1 MGGSQHPRVLSIVG
15 LGLMGGSLARA
26 VKEAGLPWRVR
37 GMARDPETRRSARE
51 AGAVDEACADPA
63 AAAAGAAL
71 VVLALP
77 VRTIPAVVAAMAPH
91 LAPGAVV
98 TDVGSTK
105 LTLGRRVEALLPPGV
120 VFVGGHPI
128 AGTEESGFTAS
139 FAGLYRGARCL
150 LTPGATSTPAA
161 IAEVRALWE
170 AVGSRVEVIDA
181 AAHDRILAV
190 ISHLP
195 HVVAYALVNAAAA
208 ADRDHPGLLS
218 YTGGGFRDFT
228 RIAASHPG
236 MWRDICLDNR
246 TEILAALDLFL
257 HETGR
262 LRAMIEAEDGDGIA
276 AAFTAA
282 RIVRRSLAPPPPSAR
297 PAPGDP
303 DGKRSRP

>member
-1 MGGSQHPRVLSIVG
+1 MSRTLVIVG

-37 GMARDPETRRSARE
+37 GVARDPATRAAALA
-51 AGAVDEACADPA
+51 AGAVDEAVAGPA
-63 AAAAGAAL
+63 EAAGGADL

-77 VRTIPAVVAAMAPH
+77 VLAVPTAARELAPH
-91 LAPGAVV
+91 LAPGTVV

-105 LTLGRRVEALLPPGV
+105 AALVRAVESVLPPGV
-120 VFVGGHPI
+120 PFVGGHPI

-150 LTPGATSTPAA
+150 LTPGATATPAA
-161 IAEVRALWE
+161 TALVRELWE
-170 AVGSRVEVIDA
+170 SVGMRVEELDP

-208 ADRDHPGLLS
+208 AERDVPGLLS

-228 RIAASHPG
+228 RIAASHPA

-246 TEILAALDLFL
+246 EEVLAAVDLFL
-257 HETGR
+257 AEAGR
-262 LRAMIEAEDGDGIA
+262 LRALIAAADGAGLE

-282 RIVRRSLAPPPPSAR
+282 RVVRRSLAPPPRAAER
-297 PAPGDP
+297 E
-303 DGKRSRP
+303 R

>member
-1 MGGSQHPRVLSIVG
+1 MSPAPPPTLAIVG

-37 GMARDPETRRSARE
+37 ALARDPATRAAALA
-51 AGAVDEACADPA
+51 AGAVDEAVDDPA
-63 AAAAGAAL
+63 AAARGAAL

-77 VRTIPAVVAAMAPH
+77 VLAVPAAVRALAPH
-91 LAPGAVV
+91 LAPGTVV

-105 LTLGRRVEALLPPGV
+105 AALVRSVEAELPPGV
-120 VFVGGHPI
+120 PFVGGHPI

-150 LTPGATSTPAA
+150 LTPGATSTPEAVA
-161 IAEVRALWE
+161 TVRALWE
-170 AVGSRVEVIDA
+170 AVGMRVEEIDA

-195 HVVAYALVNAAAA
+195 HVVAYALVNAAARADA
-208 ADRDHPGLLS
+208 ALPGLLS

-228 RIAASHPG
+228 RIAASHPA

-246 TEILAALDLFL
+246 DEVLAALDLFQD
-257 HETGR
+257 EIAR
-262 LRAMIEAEDGDGIA
+262 LRALILDADADGLERAFA
-276 AAFTAA
+276 AA
-282 RIVRRSLAPPPPSAR
+282 RVVRRSLAPAPAPPPAAAAEPR
-297 PAPGDP
+297 P
-303 DGKRSRP
+303 

>member
-1 MGGSQHPRVLSIVG
+1 MQLLAIVG

-37 GMARDPETRRSARE
+37 GAARDPDTRRRALAE
-51 AGAVDEACADPA
+51 GAVDEAVATAAEAAPGADV
-63 AAAAGAAL
+63 

-77 VRTIPAVVAAMAPH
+77 VLSVEAAARAMAPH

-105 LTLGRRVEALLPPGV
+105 LELGRRIEAALPAGV
-120 VFVGGHPI
+120 AFVGGHPI
-128 AGTEESGFTAS
+128 AGTENSGYGAS
-139 FAGLYRGARCL
+139 FAGLYRGARCI
-150 LTPGATSTPAA
+150 LTPGGRATPGAVAT
-161 IAEVRALWE
+161 VRALWE
-170 AVGSRVEVIDA
+170 AVGSRVEVMDA

-208 ADRDHPGLLS
+208 ADRDSPGLLS

-228 RIAASHPG
+228 RIAASNPA

-246 TEILAALDLFL
+246 AEILAAVDAFL
-257 HETGR
+257 EETRR
-262 LRAMIEAEDGDGIA
+262 LREMIERGDGPGLEASFA
-276 AAFTAA
+276 AARAA
-282 RIVRRSLAPPPPSAR
+282 RRSLSP
-297 PAPGDP
+297 PGDGGQEP
-303 DGKRSRP
+303 

>member
-1 MGGSQHPRVLSIVG
+1 MVG

-37 GMARDPETRRSARE
+37 GVARSPETRAAALA
-51 AGAVDEACADPA
+51 AGAVDEAVVGPAEAARGAD
-63 AAAAGAAL
+63 L
-71 VVLALP
+71 VVLCLP
-77 VRTIPAVVAAMAPH
+77 VLTVPQAARELAPH
-91 LAPGAVV
+91 LAPGTVV

-105 LTLGRRVEALLPPGV
+105 AALVGAVEAVLPPGV
-120 VFVGGHPI
+120 PFVGGHPI

-150 LTPGATSTPAA
+150 LTPGPTSTPAA
-161 IAEVRALWE
+161 VALVRDLW
-170 AVGSRVEVIDA
+170 ASVGMRVEEMDP

-208 ADRDHPGLLS
+208 AERGSPGLLS

-228 RIAASHPG
+228 RIAASHPA

-246 TEILAALDLFL
+246 EEVLAAIDLFL
-257 HETGR
+257 LETER
-262 LRAMIEAEDGDGIA
+262 LRSLIA
-276 AAFTAA
+276 AADGDRLEAAFAAA
-282 RIVRRSLAPPPPSAR
+282 RVVRRSLTPPPDRTGNPR
-297 PAPGDP
+297 
-303 DGKRSRP
+303 

>member
-1 MGGSQHPRVLSIVG
+1 
-15 LGLMGGSLARA
+15 MGGSLARA

-37 GMARDPETRRSARE
+37 GLARDPEIRRLALDS
-51 AGAVDEACADPA
+51 GAVDEVCATA
-63 AAAAGAAL
+63 AEAAGGAHL

-77 VRTIPAVVAAMAPH
+77 VLTIPEAVRAMAPH
-91 LAPGAVV
+91 LAPGTVV

-105 LTLGRRVEALLPPGV
+105 RALIRRVEELLPAGT

-170 AVGSRVEVIDA
+170 GVGSRVEIIDA

-208 ADRDHPGLLS
+208 ADRDHPGLLA

-228 RIAASHPG
+228 RIAASHPA

-246 TEILAALDLFL
+246 TEVLAALDRFL
-257 HETGR
+257 AEAER
-262 LRAMIEAEDGDGIA
+262 LRAMIAAEDGAGLE

-282 RIVRRSLAPPPPSAR
+282 RVVRRSLVPPPPHPR
-297 PAPGDP
+297 P
-303 DGKRSRP
+303 